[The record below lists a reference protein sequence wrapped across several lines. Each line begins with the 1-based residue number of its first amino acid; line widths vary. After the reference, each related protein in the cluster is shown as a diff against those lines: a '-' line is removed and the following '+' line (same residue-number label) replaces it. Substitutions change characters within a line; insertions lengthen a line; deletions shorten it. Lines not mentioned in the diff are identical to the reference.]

1 MTNDT
6 NERSN
11 IIISVALDEA
21 RVNYIS
27 SNPESLVKYEEA
39 KEVMPGGNT
48 RTILHYA
55 PFPVTIE
62 RGEGARVWDADG
74 HSYADFLG
82 EYAVGLCQSKIA

>member
-11 IIISVALDEA
+11 INISAVLDEA
-21 RVNYIS
+21 RANYVS

-55 PFPVTIE
+55 P
-62 RGEGARVWDADG
+62 
-74 HSYADFLG
+74 
-82 EYAVGLCQSKIA
+82 LCPALYEKNRRAKSLFYSEAAF